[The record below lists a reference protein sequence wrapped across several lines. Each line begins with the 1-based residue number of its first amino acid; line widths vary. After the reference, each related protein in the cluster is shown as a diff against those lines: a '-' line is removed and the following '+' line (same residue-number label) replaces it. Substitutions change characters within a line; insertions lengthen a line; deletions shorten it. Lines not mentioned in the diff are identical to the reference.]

1 MYISTQGGT
10 IFIPGFWRNGLMWL
24 TNHSPSYLKS
34 HGCQVNSW
42 VPGKRQIS
50 LSFFKKGRKGDP
62 ENCRSVSLT
71 SLPQKIME
79 HILLEDI
86 LKQMWDEEAIWNMQ
100 HDFIKGRLCLTS
112 LVVFYEGVTASVDRG
127 RATDVIHLD
136 LCKTFGIILYHFLIS
151 KLERYR
157 F

>member
-1 MYISTQGGT
+1 
-10 IFIPGFWRNGLMWL
+10 
-24 TNHSPSYLKS
+24 
-34 HGCQVNSW
+34 
-42 VPGKRQIS
+42 
-50 LSFFKKGRKGDP
+50 
-62 ENCRSVSLT
+62 
-71 SLPQKIME
+71 
-79 HILLEDI
+79 
-86 LKQMWDEEAIWNMQ
+86 MQ

-157 F
+157 FKGQTIQWIRNWLEGCSQRVVVNSSNST